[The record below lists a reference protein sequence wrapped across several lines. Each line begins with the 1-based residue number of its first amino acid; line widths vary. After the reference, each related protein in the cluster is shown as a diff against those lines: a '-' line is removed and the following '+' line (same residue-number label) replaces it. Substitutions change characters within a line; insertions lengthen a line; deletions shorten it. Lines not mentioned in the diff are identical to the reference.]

1 MLEVEEIRISMSPS
15 GVEHREIR
23 WRSATLPEAK
33 MVLES
38 YHAQRNLAMSPSFTV
53 NAPAGTTQIRNG
65 QGDRIDAESED
76 VADGHDMADVTL
88 IPQDVTP

>member
-1 MLEVEEIRISMSPS
+1 MSPS

-23 WRSATLPEAK
+23 WRSTTLPEAK

-38 YHAQRNLAMSPSFTV
+38 YHAQRKLAMSPGFTV
-53 NAPAGTTQIRNG
+53 NAPAGTTQIRSG
-65 QGDRIDAESED
+65 QGKRIDASED